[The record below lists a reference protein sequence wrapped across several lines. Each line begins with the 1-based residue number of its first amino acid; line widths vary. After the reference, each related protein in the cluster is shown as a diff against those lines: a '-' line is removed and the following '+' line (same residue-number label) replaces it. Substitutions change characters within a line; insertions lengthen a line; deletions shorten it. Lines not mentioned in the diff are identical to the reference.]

1 MPEPFKNWFN
11 KKMIAAMGS
20 HLKKTWPDFDST
32 GFTKMAAKGFK
43 NLELKERSTQ
53 ITEALCVFLPR
64 DYEKAASVMLDSLA
78 EDQGDDIGTLDMG
91 ETGIAGWG
99 IMPMVDYVGLHGLE
113 HFELSMTL
121 FKELTKRSTS
131 ELGIRYFLLAEPKR
145 TLSVLKKWTKDSNHH
160 VRRLVS
166 EGTRPRLPWAMRLP
180 AFIDDPTPILPLLEA
195 LKDDQE
201 EYVRRS
207 VANNLNDIA
216 KDHPD
221 LVAEIAGRWMKGA
234 GKNRERLVRHACR
247 TLVKQG
253 HQKTLK
259 ALGYGAPRAKL
270 ETLDILT
277 PRVNFGESLQFN
289 ISLTS
294 TSTKPQNF
302 ILDYAIHHQKA
313 NGTTS
318 PKVFKWKTGRLEPS
332 STLKATKK
340 HPLKKITTRV
350 YYPGTH
356 SVEIFVNGTSFGS
369 KDFELMMP

>member
-1 MPEPFKNWFN
+1 MIEPFKNMFN
-11 KKMIAAMGS
+11 KKMIAAMAE
-20 HLKKTWPDFDST
+20 HFVNAWPDFDSA
-32 GFTKMAAKGFK
+32 GFTKLAAKGFK
-43 NLELKERSTQ
+43 DLELKERSAQ
-53 ITEALCVFLPR
+53 ITEALVVYLPR
-64 DYEKAASVMLDSLA
+64 DYKKAASVILNSLA
-78 EDQGDDIGTLDMG
+78 VDKGGDLSSLDI
-91 ETGIAGWG
+91 EATGIAGWG
-99 IMPMVDYVGLHGLE
+99 IMPLVDFVGLQGLA
-113 HFELSMTL
+113 HFDLSMTL

-131 ELGIRYFLLAEPKR
+131 ELGIRYFLLAEPKN
-145 TLSVLKKWTKDSNHH
+145 TLSVLKKWTKDPNYH

-180 AFIDDPTPILPLLEA
+180 AFIDDPTPVLPLLEA

-221 LVAEIAGRWMKGA
+221 LVAEIAGRGMKDA

-253 HQKTLK
+253 HQKALK

-277 PRVNFGESLQFN
+277 PRVNFGEALMFD
-289 ISLTS
+289 ISLVS
-294 TSTKPQNF
+294 TSTREQNF
-302 ILDYAIHHQKA
+302 TIDYAIHHQKA

-318 PKVFKWKTGRLEPS
+318 PKVFKWKTGILKPS
-332 STLKATKK
+332 SSLKATRK
-340 HPLKKITTRV
+340 HSIKEITTRV
-350 YYPGTH
+350 YYAGTH
-356 SVEIFVNGTSFGS
+356 RVEIFVNGKSFGS
-369 KDFELMMP
+369 QEFELIMP